1 MGPERLLMKV
11 PAQALERSR
20 RTIQSYDAHAREYN
34 AIVAEHPLQPEIAD
48 SMRRMMEYVPGG
60 GSVLEIG
67 SGPGRDADFVES
79 LGAVVRR
86 TDAAQA
92 FLDLQAQRGRKGELL
107 DVVTDA
113 LGGPYDAVLAMCVLI
128 HVDRAQVAAVL
139 HKIFGALRP
148 GGVFLVS
155 MRVGEGEKHGDYHTV
170 CWEKERFAAALVAAG
185 LHPCWEMERIGR
197 NDEAWV
203 YFLARRPQQP

>member
-1 MGPERLLMKV
+1 MKV

-48 SMRRMMEYVPGG
+48 SMRRMMEYVPAG

-107 DVVTDA
+107 DVVIDA

-203 YFLARRPQQP
+203 YFLARRLQQP

>member
-1 MGPERLLMKV
+1 MGSERLLMKV

-48 SMRRMMEYVPGG
+48 SMRRMMEYVPAG

-128 HVDRAQVAAVL
+128 HVDRVQVAAVL

-203 YFLARRPQQP
+203 YVLARRPQQP